1 MVESPFKP
9 APREPFF
16 RRVLPVSGRLRRYP
30 GKAPRD
36 LVAGV
41 TVAAL
46 ALPAAMAYSEL
57 AGIPTVHGLYAL
69 LAPAVVYALLGSS
82 RQLSVGPESALSA
95 MTGAA
100 VVGLAVAGTEDAA
113 VFAAMLALLTAGFF
127 TVALVLRLGWIAD
140 YLSRPVLVGYMH
152 GIAIVLVV
160 SQLGKMLGLS
170 IKATDP
176 VPQLAEVANE
186 LGDASGATILV
197 SVLALGVLLPAR
209 WLAPRVPAA
218 LVVVVGGIVASS
230 ALDLAGH
237 GVAVV
242 GNVPAGLPSFDVPSV
257 SLDDTTTLVPAAAA
271 VFLFGFADAVLTARS
286 FGQRHGD
293 RIGMQQ
299 ELRAFAASNAAAGL
313 TQGLPVGAS
322 NSRTAVNDAMG
333 ARSQVAGIICAA
345 VVVVILLF
353 LTGPLADLPK
363 AVLGATIVA
372 AAIGLVEPK
381 HWRALGAIDRVEV
394 TIAAVTTAGVVVVG
408 VLQGVSFAVAL
419 TIVDAVRR
427 SARPGDAVLGYEKT
441 LGRWADVEE
450 HPDAEVVPGVIVYR
464 LESRLF
470 FANASYVRDR
480 IEAAIRGADPRAD
493 WLVLD
498 CEAISRI
505 DSTGMEM
512 LIELCGQLER
522 EGVTLVLGH
531 IRDDLRRHLRAAGAV
546 EVIGADRVFPTIRAA
561 VAARAD
567 RQTSTRRSKSEA

>member
-1 MVESPFKP
+1 MAESPFKP
-9 APREPFF
+9 APREPFVK
-16 RRVLPVSGRLRRYP
+16 RVVPVSGRLRRYP

-57 AGIPTVHGLYAL
+57 AGISAVHGLYAL

-100 VVGLAVAGTEDAA
+100 VVGLTVAGSEHAA
-113 VFAAMLALLTAGFF
+113 VLAAMLALLTAGFF
-127 TVALVLRLGWIAD
+127 LIALVLRLGWIAD

-160 SQLGKMLGLS
+160 SQLGKLLGLS

-176 VPQLAEVANE
+176 VPQLAEVAHE
-186 LGDASGATILV
+186 FGEVSGGTVLV
-197 SVLALGVLLPAR
+197 SVLALAVLLPAR
-209 WLAPRVPAA
+209 WIAPRIPAP
-218 LVVVVGGIVASS
+218 LVVVVGGIIASS
-230 ALDLAGH
+230 VFGLAGH

-242 GNVPAGLPSFDVPSV
+242 GDIPAGLPSFDVPSV
-257 SLDDTTTLVPAAAA
+257 SWDDVTTLVPAAAA
-271 VFLFGFADAVLTARS
+271 IFLFGFADAALTARS
-286 FGQRHGD
+286 FAQRHGD

-322 NSRTAVNDAMG
+322 NSRTAVNDSMG
-333 ARSQVAGIICAA
+333 ARSQVAGIVCAA

-353 LTGPLADLPK
+353 FTGPLADLPK

-372 AAIGLVEPK
+372 AAVGLVEVK
-381 HWRALGAIDRVEV
+381 HWRALAAIDRVEV
-394 TIAAVTTAGVVVVG
+394 TIAAVTTAGVVIVG

-427 SARPGDAVLGYEKT
+427 SARPGDAVLGYDET
-441 LGRWADVEE
+441 LGRFADVTQ
-450 HPDAEVVPGVIVYR
+450 HPDARVQAGVVVYR

-470 FANASYVRDR
+470 FANASYVRER
-480 IEAAIRGADPRAD
+480 IEAAIRGAATSTH

-505 DSTGMEM
+505 DSTGVEM
-512 LIELCGQLER
+512 LIDLCDQLER
-522 EGVTLVLGH
+522 KGVTLVLGH
-531 IRDDLRRHLRAAGAV
+531 IRDDLRRSLRAAGAL
-546 EVIGADRVFPTIRAA
+546 EVIGGDHVYPTLRAA
-561 VAARAD
+561 LAAGAD
-567 RQTSTRRSKSEA
+567 DQSETRRS